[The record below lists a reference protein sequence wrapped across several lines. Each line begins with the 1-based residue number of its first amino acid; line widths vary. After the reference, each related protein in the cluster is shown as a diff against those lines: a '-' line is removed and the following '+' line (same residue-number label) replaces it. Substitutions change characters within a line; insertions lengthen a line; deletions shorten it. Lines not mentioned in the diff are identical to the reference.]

1 MHADRDD
8 QASRPAPRRTLV
20 ALSGGVD
27 SATVA
32 GLLAEAG
39 ESLVG
44 VFMRNGVSGEAAR
57 RSCCAL
63 SDARDARAVADRLGF
78 PFYVHDM
85 ERPFARLMRAFA
97 EDYAAGLTP
106 NPCIVCNNE
115 LKFGELVALADDLGC
130 DAVATGHYARSD
142 GATLRRGADRAKDQ
156 SYLLHGLTPAQLR
169 RARFP
174 LGALDKAEV
183 RAHARRLSLPVA
195 DKPDSADIC
204 FVPGGD
210 YRAVVEGQLGGRGAP
225 GRVLDAGGRQVGR
238 HDGVA
243 AFTVGQRRGLGVA
256 LGEKVFVTAID
267 PESGDV
273 RVGPRPA
280 LGRAACR
287 IGPVNL
293 LAPLPCDGRVL
304 VQLRHHHEPEPAH
317 VAPGPRPEG
326 GLHEGADGGAHGDSH
341 GGRAHGADG
350 GANRVLLARFDA
362 PSEAVCPGQYAVLY
376 DGDRVLG
383 GGRIRREGATSP
395 AELTAGS

>member
-1 MHADRDD
+1 MSDD
-8 QASRPAPRRTLV
+8 QDRPDAPAASAARRTLV

-39 ESLVG
+39 EDLVG
-44 VFMRNGVSGEAAR
+44 VFMRNGVSGAAAR

-63 SDARDARAVADRLGF
+63 SDARDARAVADRLGM

-85 ERPFARLMRAFA
+85 ERPFAQLMRAFA

-115 LKFGELVALADDLGC
+115 LKFGELMALADDLGC

-142 GATLRRGADRAKDQ
+142 GVALRRGVDRAKDQ
-156 SYLLHGLTPAQLR
+156 SYLLHGLTPKQLA

-174 LGALDKAEV
+174 LGALTKPEV
-183 RAHARRLSLPVA
+183 REHARRLQLGVA
-195 DKPDSADIC
+195 EKPDSADIC

-210 YRAVVEGQLGGRGAP
+210 YRAVVAAQLGGRGMP
-225 GRVLDAGGRQVGR
+225 GTVVDGSGTVIGR

-243 AFTVGQRRGLGVA
+243 DFTVGQRRGLGIA

-267 PESGDV
+267 PVAGIV
-273 RVGPRPA
+273 RVGTRPA
-280 LGRAACR
+280 LGRSTCELGA
-287 IGPVNL
+287 VNR
-293 LAPLPCDGRVL
+293 LAPLPADGRVL
-304 VQLRHHHEPEPAH
+304 LQLRHHHDPEPARVEH
-317 VAPGPRPEG
+317 VAGD
-326 GLHEGADGGAHGDSH
+326 EGAL
-341 GGRAHGADG
+341 
-350 GANRVLLARFDA
+350 RVHFDA

-376 DGDRVLG
+376 VGECVLG
-383 GGRIRREGATSP
+383 GGRIRREPQP
-395 AELTAGS
+395 APAPLTAGS